1 MHQLHIIADK
11 QVLIINITRNDVNRY
26 ISKLRFFLND
36 LYIHVIVGILV
47 QFIGKKNVV
56 RNIRIHAC
64 HYSFIYVLWSLV
76 DPCELLL

>member
-47 QFIGKKNVV
+47 QFIGKKIQKYQNTCLPLFFYLCIVV
-56 RNIRIHAC
+56 VGRP
-64 HYSFIYVLWSLV
+64 L
-76 DPCELLL
+76 